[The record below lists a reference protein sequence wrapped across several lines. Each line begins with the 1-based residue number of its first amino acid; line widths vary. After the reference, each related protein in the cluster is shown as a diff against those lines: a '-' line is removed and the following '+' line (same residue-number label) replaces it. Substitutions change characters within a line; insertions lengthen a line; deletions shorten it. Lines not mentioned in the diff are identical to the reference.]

1 MPLDVVV
8 GFEDG
13 SSEMYYIPNDLLYL
27 DNSSSNAITTQK
39 LEHPVYEDSLSEIK
53 SLGSWNWV
61 TPEYSFVVDGNKKI
75 VKIEID
81 PSKRLADVNSA
92 DNSIS
97 FE

>member
-1 MPLDVVV
+1 M
-8 GFEDG
+8 
-13 SSEMYYIPNDLLYL
+13 
-27 DNSSSNAITTQK
+27 ITNQK
-39 LEHPVYEDSLSEIK
+39 LEHPVYKSSLSKIK
-53 SLGSWNWV
+53 TLESWNWV

-81 PSKRLADVNSA
+81 PSKRLADVKSA